1 MRISDWSS
9 DVCSSDLA
17 TWKIDPQAGEMAD
30 WQTLLGEGAVR
41 RLSLSVGE
49 VNEAFA
55 NSGNPKAARRPERG
69 QPQDPFIEL
78 YVALVSQSGLGSR
91 LLGEAEW
98 ANLQPMQA
106 GGQQAGLVARG

>member
-69 QPQDPFIEL
+69 QPQDPFIDL
-78 YVALVSQSGLGSR
+78 YVAPVRQSATGHSR
-91 LLGEAEW
+91 LAIGSASCRTSMC
-98 ANLQPMQA
+98 PS
-106 GGQQAGLVARG
+106 V